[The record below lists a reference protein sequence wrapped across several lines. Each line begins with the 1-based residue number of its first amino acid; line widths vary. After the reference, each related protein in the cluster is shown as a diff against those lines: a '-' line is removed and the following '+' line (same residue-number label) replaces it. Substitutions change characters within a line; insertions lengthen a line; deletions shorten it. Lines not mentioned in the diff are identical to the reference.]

1 MAQKAK
7 TSINEWSVG
16 QKIDLTNFDCYGIS
30 KKGLTKK
37 LTHTKSFYLLLFG
50 QDSFYRKLFPKTI
63 LTNEDMNDC
72 PIRTAIN
79 IWMALYGK
87 LIISCTAKIFREP
100 FWASQIFIAGVIVPS
115 ILIIRNFQFF

>member
-1 MAQKAK
+1 MKY
-7 TSINEWSVG
+7 
-16 QKIDLTNFDCYGIS
+16 L
-30 KKGLTKK
+30 KKGLVKRMA
-37 LTHTKSFYLLLFG
+37 LTRNFYLLRLG
-50 QDSFYRKLFPKTI
+50 KDSFYRKLFPKTI

-115 ILIIRNFQFF
+115 ILMINTL